1 MTITLGN
8 NIIEEKQEG
17 MMEVEY
23 VGAKVI
29 AELWGWKQ
37 SKVTAYCRAG
47 KIYGAE
53 QDKKG
58 CPWRIPIDA
67 LKPDEKE
74 GRKAK

>member
-1 MTITLGN
+1 
-8 NIIEEKQEG
+8 
-17 MMEVEY
+17 MEVEY

-58 CPWRIPIDA
+58 MSAADS
-67 LKPDEKE
+67 D
-74 GRKAK
+74 

>member
-1 MTITLGN
+1 
-8 NIIEEKQEG
+8 
-17 MMEVEY
+17 MEVEY

-53 QDKKG
+53 QEKKDVRG
-58 CPWRIPIDA
+58 GFR
-67 LKPDEKE
+67 LT
-74 GRKAK
+74 R

>member
-1 MTITLGN
+1 
-8 NIIEEKQEG
+8 

-47 KIYGAE
+47 KIYGTE